1 MLTTLRVLKRQILI
15 NTKNVTFLN
24 MAGLSQGPQ
33 PITSARSTVIAAE
46 VAVKVNLR
54 SAVYQL
60 LQTEQALQ
68 TRI

>member
-46 VAVKVNLR
+46 VAVKVM
-54 SAVYQL
+54 YYEEPEL
-60 LQTEQALQ
+60 LPTADVEC
-68 TRI
+68 